1 MEHFMPCLS
10 IDEEADRILA
20 HYGADALPEIM
31 VMLERQFG
39 VLHNR
44 SQVLLA
50 LGGIIIST
58 TGFSGRNIAGTGP
71 WAQALSLA
79 GVGLILVSAAVVC
92 WGVLHLRWLT
102 LQTGQA
108 TRDWLI
114 TSLRYRDMK
123 TRSYRAGLIIMLV
136 GLTAYVGAI
145 IIMLTHPHSAPN
157 YAPR

>member
-1 MEHFMPCLS
+1 MGCLT
-10 IDEEADRILA
+10 IEDETERILA
-20 HYGADALPEIM
+20 HYGPEALPEIM
-31 VMLERQFG
+31 AMLERQFA

-44 SQVLLA
+44 AQVLLA

-71 WAQALSLA
+71 WAQGLALT
-79 GVGLILVSAAVVC
+79 GVALILVSAAVVC

-102 LQTGQA
+102 MQTGQS
-108 TRDWLI
+108 TREWLM
-114 TSLRYRDMK
+114 TSLSYRDLK
-123 TRSYRAGLIIMLV
+123 TRCYRIGLIIMLI